1 MVPATLATPFA
12 GSAADRFPRERVL
25 VFLELAGAVA
35 LAMAAAA
42 VFAGLAEALVYI
54 AAGILTIVWTVVRPT
69 FGALMPSLATTPE
82 ELVGA
87 GGVALGMEALGTL
100 VGPVA
105 AGVLSAAWNPGV
117 AFAAGAGASIV
128 GALLAA
134 RVRLEDKQPPRMK
147 LHGALLGGLRVAA
160 REPRVRLVTSLILT
174 QRIVRGVVNVLIVVA
189 AFRLL
194 HAGAAWVGYLTAAMG
209 AGGLLGAFASLMT
222 SGRRLAPIFAAG
234 LALSGLPLVLLAA
247 WPTKI
252 GALAVLGLAGFGNS
266 MKSVGGFTL
275 LQRLIPDELRARV
288 LAVVWAAAAAGL
300 GIGSVLAAPLIR
312 GLGARGALVA
322 TGCVLPLLVALS
334 WRRLVAID
342 AETAAPLRELDVIA
356 GVPLFAPLSL
366 AAKERVAARLIR
378 LSALPG
384 TAIIA
389 EGDVG
394 DRFYVLA
401 SGDVDVAQNGRHVFT
416 GGPGYAFGEIALLR
430 DVPRT
435 ATVTARGRVELYA
448 LERDAFLTA
457 LGRHAR
463 AQTAGETMV
472 DQRLAELAAL
482 DPL

>member
-1 MVPATLATPFA
+1 
-12 GSAADRFPRERVL
+12 
-25 VFLELAGAVA
+25 
-35 LAMAAAA
+35 
-42 VFAGLAEALVYI
+42 
-54 AAGILTIVWTVVRPT
+54 
-69 FGALMPSLATTPE
+69 
-82 ELVGA
+82 
-87 GGVALGMEALGTL
+87 
-100 VGPVA
+100 
-105 AGVLSAAWNPGV
+105 
-117 AFAAGAGASIV
+117 
-128 GALLAA
+128 
-134 RVRLEDKQPPRMK
+134 
-147 LHGALLGGLRVAA
+147 
-160 REPRVRLVTSLILT
+160 
-174 QRIVRGVVNVLIVVA
+174 
-189 AFRLL
+189 
-194 HAGAAWVGYLTAAMG
+194 
-209 AGGLLGAFASLMT
+209 MT
-222 SGRRLAPIFAAG
+222 SGRRLAPVFAAG
-234 LALSGLPLVLLAA
+234 LALWGVPLVLLAA

-266 MKSVGGFTL
+266 LKSVGGFTL

-300 GIGSVLAAPLIR
+300 GIGSVLAAPLIH

-378 LSALPG
+378 LSARPG

-401 SGDVDVAQNGRHVFT
+401 SGDVDVARNGRHVFT

-463 AQTAGETMV
+463 AQTAGETMA

-482 DPL
+482 AALDPL